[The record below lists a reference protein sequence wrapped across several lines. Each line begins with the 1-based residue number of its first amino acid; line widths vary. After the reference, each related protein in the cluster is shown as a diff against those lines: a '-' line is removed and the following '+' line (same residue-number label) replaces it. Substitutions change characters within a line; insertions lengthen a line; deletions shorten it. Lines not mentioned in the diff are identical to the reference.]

1 MMTLRDPGAS
11 GDCWAEAESGRRAAR
26 KRSESARAARPP
38 RCELLLRLE
47 IVMAFVFMGLSGFLN
62 SVVLRLEIIAKRKR
76 LSENAE
82 NGNGEASNGNLKT
95 GNEVSGG
102 ADLARFRLNIF
113 PPYLR
118 IRNRSWRLF

>member
-1 MMTLRDPGAS
+1 
-11 GDCWAEAESGRRAAR
+11 
-26 KRSESARAARPP
+26 
-38 RCELLLRLE
+38 
-47 IVMAFVFMGLSGFLN
+47 MAFVFMGLSGFLN

-76 LSENAE
+76 LSESAE

-102 ADLARFRLNIF
+102 ADLARFRLNII
-113 PPYLR
+113 PLYLR